1 MKPILVFVLGAV
13 ASAGVVYV
21 VMNKQPAAAPVP
33 VATASVPAVNSTPP
47 PEAAPTPTPDAAPPA
62 AAVDTP
68 PPPPAQPEPVQGNR
82 RPSPMMRP
90 KRDPVPLPR
99 QNQASDNPPPQ
110 QTAQNGPPPA
120 AAPPEPAPQPG
131 PAPVVEQ
138 PKPVE
143 QAPPPPPAPRQ
154 PATVTIPA
162 GTSLSIRLD
171 EAISTDNRQSGDQF
185 RAVLDQPLVV
195 DGFVIAERGARA
207 LGRLVEVEKAGRVKG
222 LAKLT
227 LELTSVTSSDGQRVT
242 LRTSPFTKEGPTSKG
257 RDAGEIGGGAALG
270 AIIGAIAGGGRGAA
284 IGAGAGGAAGAGGVA
299 MQRGKA
305 ATLPIETRLTFR
317 TQEPV
322 TVTERLRN

>member
-68 PPPPAQPEPVQGNR
+68 PPPSAQPEPVQGNR

-120 AAPPEPAPQPG
+120 AAPPEPAPQPA

-143 QAPPPPPAPRQ
+143 QAPPPAPRQ

>member
-1 MKPILVFVLGAV
+1 
-13 ASAGVVYV
+13 
-21 VMNKQPAAAPVP
+21 
-33 VATASVPAVNSTPP
+33 
-47 PEAAPTPTPDAAPPA
+47 
-62 AAVDTP
+62 
-68 PPPPAQPEPVQGNR
+68 
-82 RPSPMMRP
+82 MRP

-99 QNQASDNPPPQ
+99 RNQESAVSAYPNSAPQ
-110 QTAQNGPPPA
+110 QVAQNGPPPA
-120 AAPPEPAPQPG
+120 PAPPEPAPQPA
-131 PAPVVEQ
+131 PAAVVEQ

-162 GTSLSIRLD
+162 GTSVSIRLD
-171 EAISTDNRQSGDQF
+171 ESISSDNRQSGDQF

-227 LELTSVTSSDGQRVT
+227 LELTSVTSSDGQRVS

-305 ATLPIETRLTFR
+305 ATMPIETQLTFR

>member
-1 MKPILVFVLGAV
+1 
-13 ASAGVVYV
+13 
-21 VMNKQPAAAPVP
+21 
-33 VATASVPAVNSTPP
+33 
-47 PEAAPTPTPDAAPPA
+47 
-62 AAVDTP
+62 VDTP

-110 QTAQNGPPPA
+110 QMAQNGPPPA
-120 AAPPEPAPQPG
+120 AAPPEPAPQPA

-143 QAPPPPPAPRQ
+143 QAPPPAPRQ

>member
-68 PPPPAQPEPVQGNR
+68 PPPSAQPEPVQGNR
-82 RPSPMMRP
+82 RPSPMIRP

-110 QTAQNGPPPA
+110 QMAQNGPPPA
-120 AAPPEPAPQPG
+120 AAPPEPAPQPA

-143 QAPPPPPAPRQ
+143 QAPPPAPRQ

>member
-1 MKPILVFVLGAV
+1 
-13 ASAGVVYV
+13 
-21 VMNKQPAAAPVP
+21 
-33 VATASVPAVNSTPP
+33 
-47 PEAAPTPTPDAAPPA
+47 
-62 AAVDTP
+62 
-68 PPPPAQPEPVQGNR
+68 
-82 RPSPMMRP
+82 MMRP

-99 QNQASDNPPPQ
+99 RNQGSPIPSNSNNYPNSAPQ

-120 AAPPEPAPQPG
+120 AAPPDPIPQQPAP
-131 PAPVVEQ
+131 AAVIEQ
-138 PKPVE
+138 QRPPE
-143 QAPPPPPAPRQ
+143 QAPPPPPPPRQ

-162 GTSLSIRLD
+162 GTSLNVRLD
-171 EAISTDNRQSGDQF
+171 ESISSDNRQSGDQF
-185 RAVLDQPLVV
+185 RAILNQPLVV

-207 LGRLVEVEKAGRVKG
+207 LGRIVEVEKAGRVKG

-227 LELTSVTSSDGQRVT
+227 LELTSVTSSDGQRIN

-305 ATLPIETRLTFR
+305 ATMPIETQLTFR
-317 TQEPV
+317 TQEAV

>member
-1 MKPILVFVLGAV
+1 
-13 ASAGVVYV
+13 
-21 VMNKQPAAAPVP
+21 
-33 VATASVPAVNSTPP
+33 
-47 PEAAPTPTPDAAPPA
+47 
-62 AAVDTP
+62 
-68 PPPPAQPEPVQGNR
+68 
-82 RPSPMMRP
+82 MMRP

-99 QNQASDNPPPQ
+99 QNQPSDNPPPQ

-120 AAPPEPAPQPG
+120 AAPLEPAPQPA

-143 QAPPPPPAPRQ
+143 QAPPPAPRQ

>member
-33 VATASVPAVNSTPP
+33 VAAASVPAVNSTPP

-99 QNQASDNPPPQ
+99 QNQPSDNPPPQ

-120 AAPPEPAPQPG
+120 AAPLEPAPQPA

-143 QAPPPPPAPRQ
+143 QAPPPAPRQ

>member
-33 VATASVPAVNSTPP
+33 VAAASVPAVNSTPP

-110 QTAQNGPPPA
+110 QMAQNGPPPA
-120 AAPPEPAPQPG
+120 AAPPEPAPQPA

-143 QAPPPPPAPRQ
+143 QAPPPAPRQ

>member
-120 AAPPEPAPQPG
+120 AAPLEPAPQPA

-143 QAPPPPPAPRQ
+143 QAPPPAPRQ

>member
-110 QTAQNGPPPA
+110 QMAQNGPPPA
-120 AAPPEPAPQPG
+120 AAPLEPAPQPA

-143 QAPPPPPAPRQ
+143 QAPPPAPRQ

>member
-99 QNQASDNPPPQ
+99 QNQPSDNPPPQ

-120 AAPPEPAPQPG
+120 AAPLEPAPQPA

-143 QAPPPPPAPRQ
+143 QAPPPAPRQ

>member
-110 QTAQNGPPPA
+110 QMAQNGPPPA
-120 AAPPEPAPQPG
+120 AAPPEPAPQPA

-143 QAPPPPPAPRQ
+143 QAPPPAPRQ

>member
-120 AAPPEPAPQPG
+120 AAPLEPAPQPA

-143 QAPPPPPAPRQ
+143 QAPPPAPRQ

-162 GTSLSIRLD
+162 GTSISIRLD

>member
-33 VATASVPAVNSTPP
+33 VAAASVPAVNSTPP

-110 QTAQNGPPPA
+110 QMAQNGPPPA
-120 AAPPEPAPQPG
+120 AAPPEPAPQPA

-138 PKPVE
+138 PKPFE
-143 QAPPPPPAPRQ
+143 QAPPPAPRQ